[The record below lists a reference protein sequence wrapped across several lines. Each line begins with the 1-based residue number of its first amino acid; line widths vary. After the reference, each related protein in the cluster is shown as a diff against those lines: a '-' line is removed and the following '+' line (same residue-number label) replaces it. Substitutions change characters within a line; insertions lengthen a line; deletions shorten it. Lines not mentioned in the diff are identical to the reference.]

1 MIFSKKPTYDWLIVG
16 LGNPTKQYDN
26 TRHNIGFAAVERFM
40 DENGGSFNKNK
51 YDALFGECKV
61 GANRLLVVKPQTFMN
76 NSGNAVSKVAAF
88 YKIPTD
94 RILIIFD
101 DVSLSVGKIRMR
113 KNGSHGGHNGMK
125 DIIALMGT
133 SDIMRIKIGV
143 GQKPHPDYD
152 LADWVLSKFPQSDK
166 ENLDLALKKSNLAIK
181 EILTKGIDS
190 AMNKYNN

>member
-16 LGNPTKQYDN
+16 LGNPTSQYDN
-26 TRHNIGFAAVERFM
+26 TRHNIGFAAVDRFM

-76 NSGNAVSKVAAF
+76 CSGQAVQKIAAF

-125 DIIALMGT
+125 NIIALMGS
-133 SDIMRIKIGV
+133 SDIMRLKIGV

>member
-51 YDALFGECKV
+51 YDALFGECMV

-76 NSGNAVSKVAAF
+76 CSGQAVQKIAAF

-133 SDIMRIKIGV
+133 SDIMRLKIGV

-181 EILTKGIDS
+181 EIITKGIDS

>member
-16 LGNPTKQYDN
+16 LGNPTSQYDN
-26 TRHNIGFAAVERFM
+26 TRHNIGFAAVDRFM

-76 NSGNAVSKVAAF
+76 CSGQAVQKIAAF

-94 RILIIFD
+94 RIIIIFD

-125 DIIALMGT
+125 NIIALMGT
-133 SDIMRIKIGV
+133 ADIMRLKIGV

-166 ENLDLALKKSNLAIK
+166 ENLDLALKKSSLAIK
-181 EILTKGIDS
+181 EIITKGIDS

>member
-76 NSGNAVSKVAAF
+76 CSGQAVQKIAAF

-181 EILTKGIDS
+181 EIITKGIDS

>member
-16 LGNPTKQYDN
+16 LGNPTSQYDN

-76 NSGNAVSKVAAF
+76 CSGQAVQKIAAF

-125 DIIALMGT
+125 NIIALMGT
-133 SDIMRIKIGV
+133 SDIMRLKIGV

-152 LADWVLSKFPQSDK
+152 LADWVISKFPQSDK

>member
-16 LGNPTKQYDN
+16 LGNPTSQYDN
-26 TRHNIGFAAVERFM
+26 TRHNIGFAAVDRFM

-76 NSGNAVSKVAAF
+76 CSGQAVQKIAAF

-101 DVSLSVGKIRMR
+101 DVSLDVGKIRMR

-125 DIIALMGT
+125 NIIALMGT
-133 SDIMRIKIGV
+133 ADIMRIKIGV

-181 EILTKGIDS
+181 EIITKGIDS

>member
-1 MIFSKKPTYDWLIVG
+1 MIFPKKPTYDWLIVG

-40 DENGGSFNKNK
+40 AENGGSFNKNK

-76 NSGNAVSKVAAF
+76 CSGQAVQKIAAF

-94 RILIIFD
+94 RILIVFD

-125 DIIALMGT
+125 NIIALMGS

-181 EILTKGIDS
+181 EIITKGIDS

>member
-1 MIFSKKPTYDWLIVG
+1 MIFSKKPTYDLLIVG
-16 LGNPTKQYDN
+16 LGNPTSQYDN

-40 DENGGSFNKNK
+40 YENGGSFNKNK

-76 NSGNAVSKVAAF
+76 CSGQAVQKIAAF

-94 RILIIFD
+94 RIIIIFD

-125 DIIALMGT
+125 NIIALMGT
-133 SDIMRIKIGV
+133 ADIMRIKIGV

>member
-61 GANRLLVVKPQTFMN
+61 GVNRLLVVKPQTFMN
-76 NSGNAVSKVAAF
+76 RSGQAVQKIAAF

-133 SDIMRIKIGV
+133 SDIMRLKIGV

-181 EILTKGIDS
+181 EIITKGIDS

>member
-16 LGNPTKQYDN
+16 LGNPTSQYDN

-61 GANRLLVVKPQTFMN
+61 GVNRLLVVKPQTFMN
-76 NSGNAVSKVAAF
+76 CSGQAVQKIAAF

-125 DIIALMGT
+125 NIIALMGT
-133 SDIMRIKIGV
+133 SDIMRLKIGV

>member
-16 LGNPTKQYDN
+16 LGNPTSQYDN
-26 TRHNIGFAAVERFM
+26 TRHNIGFAAVDRFM

-76 NSGNAVSKVAAF
+76 CSGQAVQKIAAF

-125 DIIALMGT
+125 NIIALMGS

-166 ENLDLALKKSNLAIK
+166 ENLDLALKKSKLAIK
-181 EILTKGIDS
+181 ENITKGIDS

>member
-51 YDALFGECKV
+51 YDALFGECMV
-61 GANRLLVVKPQTFMN
+61 GADRLLVVKPQTFMN
-76 NSGNAVSKVAAF
+76 CSGQAVQKIAAF

-133 SDIMRIKIGV
+133 SDIMRLKIGV

-181 EILTKGIDS
+181 EIITKGIDS

>member
-76 NSGNAVSKVAAF
+76 CSGQAVQKIAAF

-125 DIIALMGT
+125 NIIALMGT
-133 SDIMRIKIGV
+133 SDIMRLKIGV

>member
-16 LGNPTKQYDN
+16 LGNPTSQYDN
-26 TRHNIGFAAVERFM
+26 TRHNIGFAAVDRFM

-76 NSGNAVSKVAAF
+76 CSGQAVQKIAAF

-125 DIIALMGT
+125 NIIALMGS

-181 EILTKGIDS
+181 EIITKGIDS

>member
-16 LGNPTKQYDN
+16 LGNPTSQYDN

-76 NSGNAVSKVAAF
+76 CSGQAVQKIAAF

-94 RILIIFD
+94 RIIIIFD

-125 DIIALMGT
+125 NIIALMGT
-133 SDIMRIKIGV
+133 ADIMRIKIGV

>member
-76 NSGNAVSKVAAF
+76 CSGQAVQKIAAF

-133 SDIMRIKIGV
+133 SDIMRLKIGV

-181 EILTKGIDS
+181 EIITKGIDS